1 MAVDVGSAIAY
12 LTLDRSGFSSGL
24 QSAAKDMQDFL
35 SKNNTVTNR
44 VQSLGSAMAT
54 TGLSMTKYVTT
65 PLVGI
70 GAAAVKVSADFEDG
84 MARVKAISGATGED
98 FDALVNKAKEL
109 GATTRYTA
117 SQAAE
122 GMENLASA
130 GFNTNEIISAMP
142 GMLDLA
148 ASSGE
153 SLAVSSDIAASTLR
167 GFGLEA
173 DQAAHVADVL
183 ARNAADTNAAV
194 ADTGEAMK
202 YVAPV
207 AHAMGLSLE
216 EVSASI
222 GILSDAGIK
231 GSQAGTVLR
240 SALTRLA
247 KPSTESAKAM
257 EQIGFKAFDAQGK
270 LLPFKEII
278 ERLQKSTK
286 NLSDEQKQNALAT
299 IFGQEALSGMLTL
312 IDAGPQQLDELTQSL
327 KNSDGA
333 AKEMAETMNDTA
345 KGKFALFKS
354 NLEALGISI
363 GDTILPAANEL
374 VEGLNKIVDSFNGLD
389 ESTRNFIVKAGMIAA
404 ATGPVLVAGGKVVTS
419 ISSIM
424 KAGKTLGSGISKLI
438 NLTKGIGTASKV
450 ASAGIKAEETAL
462 GVMQAAQVSTTAS
475 SAGLISTLGGML
487 PTLGLV
493 AAGVAAVGVAFYAA
507 HEADDVLNGNILQT
521 TDNMSLMERAMAG
534 LMGVERHSNEELE
547 NMGLKYKSFS
557 DDIAPD
563 TQEACENIADK
574 FRSITTEIDK
584 INVSNAITEE
594 DKNNLVSKT
603 DDLCQ
608 SILSQLDGLQSE
620 TYNKLKETFSAD
632 GIDEQEQKILDSM
645 DSGAKQIKDKV
656 STLQSEIKQMEEQ
669 GALETAEGRAQLNT
683 KLLELQNIY
692 ADELKAKEKANQQDI
707 QAFKDEANSLDL
719 QKASELLQEK
729 ANIRDQEIQQTRDKY
744 DETIA
749 VLKEK
754 VNECSEAERPMYE
767 AKINELQTKR
777 DTELQSEQSK
787 YNDWMNMINT
797 MYPELAAQINQY
809 NGQLLSDQDK
819 HCQDVLSTLK
829 DTYVGIDQITES
841 GTYTMYDKYNRC
853 WDTITVKT
861 DEATGQIIGIYD
873 NYNGSI
879 GGYTQDIC
887 DSMKQQGE
895 QANITADDVAN
906 SFSQMDG
913 ATVNASNE
921 IVDAN
926 GNIVGSLQ
934 NVKSNADGTRSGI
947 MNLNGTP
954 IRINCDKDGAINGMN
969 QVINKANA
977 IPKRK
982 TMTISAVFEAI
993 GSGIKSLF
1001 GYATGTD
1008 NAMRGLKPVA
1018 ERGPEL
1024 IKSRDGSMQLA
1035 MSNSLHEFKGGEKVY
1050 DAVQTKRILKDMN
1063 KNSNN
1068 NSIDFAPVMNE
1079 ISKLTST
1086 LNAVLNTEVK
1096 GEFKGTAEMDG
1107 SKIGEMSYEFTTNK
1121 LALSAMQGR

>member
-1 MAVDVGSAIAY
+1 MAVDAGSAIAY
-12 LTLDRSGFSSGL
+12 LTLDRSGFSNGL
-24 QSAAKDMQDFL
+24 QSAAKDIQNFL
-35 SKNNTVTNR
+35 SKNETVTNR
-44 VQSLGSAMAT
+44 VQSLGSAMT
-54 TGLSMTKYVTT
+54 NTGLSMTKYVTT

-70 GAAAVKVSADFEDG
+70 GAAAIKVSADFEDG
-84 MARVKAISGATGED
+84 MARVKAISGATGDD
-98 FDALVNKAKEL
+98 FAKLQDKAKEM
-109 GATTRYTA
+109 GKTTKFSA
-117 SQAAE
+117 SESAE
-122 GMENLASA
+122 AMQYMAMA
-130 GFNTNEIISAMP
+130 GWKTGDMLNGISGIM
-142 GMLDLA
+142 DLA
-148 ASSGE
+148 AASGE
-153 SLAVSSDIAASTLR
+153 NLGQVSDIVTDALT
-167 GFGLEA
+167 GFGLSA
-173 DQAAHVADVL
+173 KDSGHFADVL
-183 ARNAADTNAAV
+183 AAASNSANTNV
-194 ADTGEAMK
+194 SMLGESFKYVSPICGAMK
-202 YVAPV
+202 YSV
-207 AHAMGLSLE
+207 E
-216 EVSASI
+216 DASI
-222 GILSDAGIK
+222 ALGLMANSGIK
-231 GSQAGTVLR
+231 AGQAGTSMR
-240 SALTRLA
+240 AMLTRLA
-247 KPSTESAKAM
+247 KPTDEAKKAM
-257 EQIGFKAFDAQGK
+257 IKYGISLTDSSGKMKSLREVIVDLRTKLGGLSEAEKASVV
-270 LLPFKEII
+270 
-278 ERLQKSTK
+278 STLASQEGMSGWLAVV
-286 NLSDEQKQNALAT
+286 NASDDEFNSLAN
-299 IFGQEALSGMLTL
+299 S
-312 IDAGPQQLDELTQSL
+312 ID
-327 KNSDGA
+327 NCDGTS
-333 AKEMAETMNDTA
+333 KKMAETMNNTA
-345 KGKFALFKS
+345 KGQLTLLKS
-354 NLEALGISI
+354 NLESLGISI
-363 GDTILPAANEL
+363 GDKILPSINEFI
-374 VEGLNKIVDSFNGLD
+374 EGLNGVVDAFGNLSPGVQD
-389 ESTRNFIVKAGMIAA
+389 FIVKAGMIAA

-493 AAGVAAVGVAFYAA
+493 AAGVAAVGTAFYAA

-620 TYNKLKETFSAD
+620 AYNKLKETFSVD

-645 DSGAKQIKDKV
+645 DSGAKEIKNKV

-809 NGQLLSDQDK
+809 NGQLLSDHDK

-887 DSMKQQGE
+887 DSMKEQGD
-895 QANITADDVAN
+895 QAEITADDVAD

-1008 NAMRGLKPVA
+1008 NAMKGLKPVA

-1068 NSIDFAPVMNE
+1068 NSVDFAPVMNE